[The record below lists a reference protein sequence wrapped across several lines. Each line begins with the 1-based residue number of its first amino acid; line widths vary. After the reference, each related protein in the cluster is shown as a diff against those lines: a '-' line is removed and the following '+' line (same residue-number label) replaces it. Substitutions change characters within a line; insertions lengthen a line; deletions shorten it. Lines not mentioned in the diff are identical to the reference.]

1 LVATLSFN
9 GKELAVSQALSS
21 PRFNYYETGQNV
33 LLSPIIL
40 KNANVL
46 IRGDNLEALKF
57 ISKLNFKFNIIYID
71 PPYNSGLKFT
81 YNDLFKKIDGIHSE
95 DSWLCMMMPR
105 LILAHKVLSEDGV
118 IFISIDDREN
128 SNLTVIM
135 REIFGKENHIG
146 TLKWRKK
153 NKPSFL
159 DKHLGSVIEYVLIF
173 SKNKNKLL
181 KLIAEKSTELS
192 RPVLNASNSLSK
204 RLLKINTE
212 AKCPDGTYFKG
223 IYTNR
228 TLKIELENDAIISNG
243 KLINEVTIKG
253 KFRVSQNILDDSVFI
268 TRSFG
273 LRRKISLAEHS
284 YRHATDDATVDFE
297 SNEDAEMQLKNLF
310 NGEKIFDFPK
320 PVGLLKNII
329 KMYQKSNNDTIHCL
343 DFFAGSATIAHTIYE
358 LNLQEGF
365 KYSFCCIQSEEKINK
380 KSIYSEIES
389 VADIAQQRIKIV
401 EDKYKIF
408 PRCKI
413 FTPISQN
420 DE

>member
-1 LVATLSFN
+1 MVATLSFR
-9 GKELAVSQALSS
+9 GKELAASQALSS
-21 PRFNYYETGQNV
+21 PRFTYYETGQNT
-33 LLSPIIL
+33 LLSPDLL
-40 KNANVL
+40 KNENIL
-46 IRGDNLEALKF
+46 IRGDNLEALKY
-57 ISKLNFKFNIIYID
+57 ISILNFKFNIIYID

-81 YNDLFKKIDGIHSE
+81 YNDIFKKINGIQSE

-105 LILAHKVLSEDGV
+105 LILAHKVLSENGV

-181 KLIAEKSTELS
+181 KLIAEKSSELT
-192 RPVLNASNSLSK
+192 RPVLNASNSIS
-204 RLLKINTE
+204 RRILKINTE
-212 AKCPDGTYFKG
+212 ARCPDGTYLKG

-228 TLKIELENDAIISNG
+228 TLKIELENDAIISNA
-243 KLINEVTIKG
+243 KLINEIAIKG
-253 KFRVSQNILDDSVFI
+253 NFRVSQDILDCSVFI
-268 TRSFG
+268 TKSFG
-273 LRRKISLAEHS
+273 LRRKISVDEHR

-297 SNEDAEMQLKNLF
+297 RNEDAELQLKNLF

-320 PVGLLKNII
+320 PVGLLKKIL
-329 KMYQKSNNDTIHCL
+329 KMYQKKDNDIINCL
-343 DFFAGSATIAHTIYE
+343 DFFAGSATIAHSIHE
-358 LNLQEGF
+358 LNLQNGL
-365 KYSFCCIQSEEKINK
+365 KYSFCCIQNEEKVNNK
-380 KSIYSEIES
+380 SNYNGIET
-389 VADIAQQRIKIV
+389 VADIAQQRIKII

>member
-1 LVATLSFN
+1 MGATLSFI
-9 GKELAVSQALSS
+9 GKELAASQALSS
-21 PRFNYYETGQNV
+21 PRFHYYETGQK
-33 LLSPIIL
+33 IIL
-40 KNANVL
+40 SSNILQTENVF
-46 IRGDNLEALKF
+46 IRDDNLEALKF

-81 YNDLFKKIDGIHSE
+81 YNDFFKKTNGIQSE
-95 DSWLCMMMPR
+95 DSWLCMMTPR

-128 SNLTVIM
+128 GNLTVLM

-159 DKHLGSVIEYVLIF
+159 DKHLGSVIEYILIF
-173 SKNKNKLL
+173 SKNNSKLL

-192 RPVLNASNSLSK
+192 RPVLNASNSISK
-204 RLLKINTE
+204 RILKKNTE
-212 AKCPDGTYFKG
+212 AKCPDGTYLKG
-223 IYTNR
+223 TYKNR
-228 TLKIELENDAIISNG
+228 TLKIEIEHDAIVLNG
-243 KLINEVTIKG
+243 KLTNDVTIKG
-253 KFRVSQNILDDSVFI
+253 NFRVSQSILDNSVFI
-268 TRSFG
+268 TKSFG
-273 LRRKISLAEHS
+273 LRRKIAKEEHG

-297 SNEDAEMQLKNLF
+297 SNEDAEMQLKSLF
-310 NGEKIFDFPK
+310 HEEKVFDFPK
-320 PVGLLKNII
+320 PIGLLKKIL
-329 KMYQKSNNDTIHCL
+329 KMYQKSNHGTISCL
-343 DFFAGSATIAHTIYE
+343 DFFAGSATLAHAVHE
-358 LNLQEGF
+358 LNTQEYL
-365 KYSFCCIQSEEKINK
+365 KYSFCCIQNEEKINK
-380 KSIYSEIES
+380 KTVYNHFET
-389 VADIAQQRIKIV
+389 VADIAQHRIKIV

>member
-1 LVATLSFN
+1 MVVTLSFN
-9 GKELAVSQALSS
+9 GKELAASQALSS
-21 PRFNYYETGQNV
+21 PRFKYYEAGQNV
-33 LLSPIIL
+33 LLSPTIL
-40 KNANVL
+40 KTENVL
-46 IRGDNLEALKF
+46 IRDDNLEALKF
-57 ISKLNFKFNIIYID
+57 ISNLNFKFNIIYID
-71 PPYNSGLKFT
+71 PPYNSGSKFT
-81 YNDLFKKIDGIHSE
+81 YNDLFKKFEGIHSE

-159 DKHLGSVIEYVLIF
+159 DKHLGSVIEYILIF

-192 RPVLNASNSLSK
+192 RPVLNASNAPSK
-204 RLLKINTE
+204 RLLKKNTE
-212 AKCPDGTYFKG
+212 AKCPDGTYSKG

-228 TLKIELENDAIISNG
+228 TLKIELENDAIILNG
-243 KLINEVTIKG
+243 KLLNNITVNG
-253 KFRVSQNILDDSVFI
+253 NFRVSQHILDESVFI
-268 TRSFG
+268 TKSFG
-273 LRRKISLAEHS
+273 LRRKISLDEQN
-284 YRHATDDATVDFE
+284 YRHATDDATVDIE
-297 SNEDAEMQLKNLF
+297 SNEDAEIQLKKLF

-320 PVGLLKNII
+320 PVGLLKKII
-329 KMYQKSNNDTIHCL
+329 KMYQKKDPDVINCL
-343 DFFAGSATIAHTIYE
+343 DFFAGSATIAHAIHE
-358 LNLQEGF
+358 LNTQEGF
-365 KYSFCCIQSEEKINK
+365 KYTFCCIQNEEKINK
-380 KSIYSEIES
+380 KSIYNEIIS
-389 VADIAQQRIKIV
+389 VADIAQQRIKLV

-413 FTPISQN
+413 FSPISQN
-420 DE
+420 DD